1 MAKTKTVDAT
11 SQNSNASAAY
21 NKRRGPMFAN
31 RKDKYNKEARKAANE
46 LLKQRKADGTLYKYK
61 ASRPP
66 QANYKRGAPTGEA
79 EQTGSRGQQQKRLR
93 VERQQTQATGDLK
106 IQARKLWEVLRRG
119 DLDDE
124 QRQAKMVEMMDLLRG
139 RFKEVTFKH
148 DMSRIVQSCV
158 KHGNEQQ
165 RMEIAAELKG
175 SYVELSRSLY
185 GRHILLRLLKYSPKC
200 RADIIRSFYGHV
212 RKLIRHK
219 DAAAVLE
226 ECYAVYANGG
236 QRWNL
241 AAELYGSEF
250 AIFKDSGEGGPKSLD
265 AVLEK
270 TPQKR
275 ATVLASLKGTL
286 KPLLEKGTVQH
297 SIVHR
302 ALLDYLRHVQDAG
315 ERQEMVEAMRDLVV
329 EVLHTREGA
338 HAGMLCLL
346 HGNNKDRK
354 AMLKSFK
361 PYLQRICCEEYGYAV
376 LVEALDCLD
385 DTVFV
390 NKTLLQD
397 VCALMDQLLADQ
409 YGRRIPLYILCGR
422 SPHYV
427 GSDALQV
434 LVENDA
440 VKAATSKK
448 DPAVRR
454 RELTAHISPAMIKWA
469 SANIVEALFDAMPSQ
484 AICETLLRAHGD
496 KTALWARVLDLVA
509 ASVSDLGDA
518 HVLINPIANRV
529 VANCIIAE
537 HSRPKS
543 ADSALPDLPE
553 SNPPFGSDVLD
564 ALVRS
569 NQLVDAACAAAFPV
583 RCLLESPVTAE
594 RTKSLLSP
602 HVQSITTAMAGAKH
616 RKRVYEAILEL
627 LA

>member
-1 MAKTKTVDAT
+1 MAETKVS
-11 SQNSNASAAY
+11 SQNSNGPTAY
-21 NKRRGPMFAN
+21 KQRRGPMFAN
-31 RKDKYNKEARKAANE
+31 RKDKYNKEASKQANEEVKKRKAE
-46 LLKQRKADGTLYKYK
+46 GTLHKYK
-61 ASRPP
+61 P
-66 QANYKRGAPTGEA
+66 YKSPTDKKREVPT
-79 EQTGSRGQQQKRLR
+79 EDTSELQVTGSRGQQQKRLR

-119 DLDDE
+119 DLEDD
-124 QRQAKMVEMMDLLRG
+124 QRQKKMEEMMDLLRG

-158 KHGNEQQ
+158 KHGNEEQ
-165 RMEIAAELKG
+165 RMEIALELKG

-185 GRHILLRLLKYSPKC
+185 GRHILMRLLKYSPKC

-219 DAAAVLE
+219 DAAVVLE
-226 ECYAVYANGG
+226 ECYAVYSNAG

-250 AIFKDSGEGGPKSLD
+250 AIFKDSGDGGPKSLD

-302 ALLDYLRHVQDAG
+302 ALLDYLRHVQDTG
-315 ERQEMVEAMRDLVV
+315 DRQEMIEAMRELVV

-354 AMLKSFK
+354 AILKSFK

-397 VCALMDQLLADQ
+397 VCSLMDQLLGDQ
-409 YGRRIPLYILCGR
+409 YGRRIPLYILGGR

-434 LVENDA
+434 LVKNDEI
-440 VKAATSKK
+440 KAATSKK

-454 RELTAHISPAMIKWA
+454 RELTAHISPTMIKWA
-469 SANIVEALFDAMPSQ
+469 SEHVVEALFDAMPSQ

-496 KTALWARVLDLVA
+496 KTMLWERVLDLVT
-509 ASVSDLGDA
+509 ASVNDLGDT

-543 ADSALPDLPE
+543 ADSTLPSLPE
-553 SNPPFGSDVLD
+553 SNPSFGTDVLD

-583 RCLLESPVTAE
+583 RALLESPVTAK

-602 HVQSITTAMAGAKH
+602 HVKSITSAMTGAKH
-616 RKRVYEAILEL
+616 RKRVYEAILQL

>member
-1 MAKTKTVDAT
+1 MAETKVF
-11 SQNSNASAAY
+11 SQNKNGSTGY
-21 NKRRGPMFAN
+21 KQRRGPMFAN
-31 RKDKYNKEARKAANE
+31 RKDKYNKEARNHVKEE
-46 LLKQRKADGTLYKYK
+46 LKKRKAEGTLHKYQPYK
-61 ASRPP
+61 PP
-66 QANYKRGAPTGEA
+66 TDKKRELPSDTGET
-79 EQTGSRGQQQKRLR
+79 QVGSRGQQQKRLR

-119 DLDDE
+119 DLDDD
-124 QRQAKMVEMMDLLRG
+124 QRQKKMVEMMDLLRG

-158 KHGNEQQ
+158 KHGNEEQ
-165 RMEIAAELKG
+165 RMEIALELKG

-185 GRHILLRLLKYSPKC
+185 GRHILMRLLKYSAKC

-226 ECYAVYANGG
+226 ECYAVYANAG

-250 AIFKDSGEGGPKSLD
+250 AIFKDSGDGGPKSLD

-275 ATVLASLKGTL
+275 ATVLASLKGTI

-302 ALLDYLRHVQDAG
+302 ALLDYLRYVQDTG
-315 ERQEMVEAMRDLVV
+315 DRQEMIEAMRELVV

-338 HAGMLCLL
+338 HVGMLCLL

-354 AMLKSFK
+354 AILKSFK

-397 VCALMDQLLADQ
+397 VCSMMDKLLEDQ
-409 YGRRIPLYILCGR
+409 YGRRIPLYILGGR

-434 LVENDA
+434 LVENDEI
-440 VKAATSKK
+440 KAATSKK
-448 DPAVRR
+448 DSAVRR
-454 RELTAHISPAMIKWA
+454 RELTAHISPTMIKWA
-469 SANIVEALFDAMPSQ
+469 SDHIEAIFDAMPSQ

-496 KTALWARVLDLVA
+496 KSALWTRVLDLVTA
-509 ASVSDLGDA
+509 GDLGDS

-543 ADSALPDLPE
+543 ADSALPSLPE
-553 SNPPFGSDVLD
+553 SNPSFGTDVLD
-564 ALVRS
+564 ALIRS
-569 NQLVDAACAAAFPV
+569 NLLVDAACAAAFPV
-583 RCLLESPVTAE
+583 RALLESPVTAE
-594 RTKSLLSP
+594 RTKSLLTP
-602 HVQSITTAMAGAKH
+602 HVKSITNAMAGAKH
-616 RKRVYEAILEL
+616 RKRVYEAILQL